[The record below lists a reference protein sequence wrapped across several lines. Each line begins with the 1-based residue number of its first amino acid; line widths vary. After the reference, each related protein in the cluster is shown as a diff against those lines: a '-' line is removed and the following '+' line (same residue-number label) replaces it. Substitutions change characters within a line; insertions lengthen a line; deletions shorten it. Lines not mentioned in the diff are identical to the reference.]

1 MTLELLLN
9 YGAFNFIRSLIVRV
23 ELSQL
28 WPNAYTEK
36 TSLELSRRPWTEV
49 ALSPV
54 NFQLWL
60 QQWSLVSPLA

>member
-1 MTLELLLN
+1 MSLELLLN
-9 YGAFNFIRSLIVRV
+9 YGAFNFIRSLTVRV